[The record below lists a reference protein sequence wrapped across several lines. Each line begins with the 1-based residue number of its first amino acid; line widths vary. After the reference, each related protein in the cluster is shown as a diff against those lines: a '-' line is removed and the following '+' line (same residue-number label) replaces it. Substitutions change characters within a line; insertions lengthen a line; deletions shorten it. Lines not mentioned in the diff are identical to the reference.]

1 MPPKAHRVLLG
12 RVSGY
17 ADDASAFL
25 RRRRL
30 TRRPFARVYS
40 AGGRTL
46 ACAAETEEGRE
57 LFLAASRVID
67 VSRVTDASR

>member
-1 MPPKAHRVLLG
+1 MPPKPHRLLLD

-17 ADDASAFL
+17 ADEASAYL

-30 TRRPFARVYS
+30 TRRPFARID
-40 AGGRTL
+40 APRGRSF
-46 ACAAETEEGRE
+46 ACAPETEEGRE

-67 VSRVTDASR
+67 AAGS